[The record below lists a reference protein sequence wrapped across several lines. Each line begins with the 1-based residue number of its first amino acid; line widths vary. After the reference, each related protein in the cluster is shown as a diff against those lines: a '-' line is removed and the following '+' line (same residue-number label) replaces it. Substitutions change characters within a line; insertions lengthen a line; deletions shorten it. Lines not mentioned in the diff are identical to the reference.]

1 MSAQFDS
8 VLEVSTKG
16 HVRITIASSVESCSN
31 SREFR
36 GHTWMMSFASRE
48 GTFDGLAGPLRENPP
63 PKQFLPANQRSHVRF
78 VCGPRLRYAIRQIPL
93 MGRSVG
99 RRTPPIDLPSFGR
112 KTSSRKVACS
122 RSAAIQLTEPEGL
135 SSLTRGSP
143 KATSVSHFTQMQT
156 VSTTRL
162 QSVPVLFLHSTATS

>member
-16 HVRITIASSVESCSN
+16 HVRITIASFAESCSN

-48 GTFDGLAGPLRENPP
+48 GTFDGLAGPLRENH

-78 VCGPRLRYAIRQIPL
+78 VCGHGLRYAIRQIPL

-99 RRTPPIDLPSFGR
+99 RRTLPIDFPSLGR